1 MKQWARATRGAGGRR
16 LEPVRA
22 RTRRRG
28 AGVALPGVEDDGLE
42 RLEAARTVFISDLHL
57 GARAA
62 KAGELDEVLS
72 HAQPE
77 TIFMVG
83 DMIDLWRM
91 RQKVHWPRAA
101 NRVVQRI
108 LGFADSDT
116 RVVYIPGNHDDL
128 MRDHVGST
136 FAGLEIVRSTDHT
149 TRAGDRL
156 WILHGDEYDLAIRH
170 SRVAAMIGSTA
181 YETLVELDLAY
192 KRARRMLGLRPTSL
206 AHAVKMGSKKVAT
219 ALTNFE
225 RTLQREA
232 AARGYDGVVCGH
244 VHIPA
249 ITPPDAG
256 EGPVYYNTGDWRES
270 CTVLIEDPDG
280 EMRLLR
286 YVDGRIVT
294 LAVAGRGRRLQGVA
308 AA

>member
-1 MKQWARATRGAGGRR
+1 M
-16 LEPVRA
+16 
-22 RTRRRG
+22 
-28 AGVALPGVEDDGLE
+28 
-42 RLEAARTVFISDLHL
+42 
-57 GARAA
+57 
-62 KAGELDEVLS
+62 
-72 HAQPE
+72 
-77 TIFMVG
+77 
-83 DMIDLWRM
+83 
-91 RQKVHWPRAA
+91 
-101 NRVVQRI
+101 VQRI
-108 LGFADSDT
+108 LAFADPGT

-128 MRDHVGST
+128 IRDHVGAT
-136 FAGLEIVRSTDHT
+136 FVGLEILRSTDHT
-149 TRAGDRL
+149 TRAGDRR

-249 ITPPDAG
+249 ITQPDNLG
-256 EGPVYYNTGDWRES
+256 GPVYFNTGDWRES
-270 CTVLIEDPDG
+270 CTILIEDPDG
-280 EMRLLR
+280 ELRLLR
-286 YVDGRIVT
+286 YVDGQIRT
-294 LAVAGRGRRLQGVA
+294 LAVAGRRAPAGSA
-308 AA
+308 AAA